1 MHCQVQKDNLEVLV
15 LQDINFIFFLVLVK
29 MSFVG
34 VDESK

>member
-15 LQDINFIFFLVLVK
+15 LQHINFIFFLVLVK
-29 MSFVG
+29 MAFVG